1 VNGERSLKEKRD
13 TNDGRGT
20 TVVDVYQVAVQ
31 VHMLISS
38 DLDSGIGRLG
48 RGGAGREREFGED
61 SVRRESDQ
69 RDRLGCEVCRIGGEN
84 LLDGRM
90 RRLNPVG
97 SKRCLHFAGKIE
109 AGCLLSSRI
118 EVDGGVDL
126 AGSIWRGTCSEIRSI
141 WRSWFVFA
149 MDTV

>member
-1 VNGERSLKEKRD
+1 MCEESEWEVNAERSLKEKRD
-13 TNDGRGT
+13 ANDGRST

-31 VHMLISS
+31 IHMLISS

-48 RGGAGREREFGED
+48 RPCAGREREFGED
-61 SVRRESDQ
+61 SVRRESNQ

-84 LLDGRM
+84 LLDRRV

-97 SKRCLHFAGKIE
+97 SKRCLHLAIKVE
-109 AGCLLSSRI
+109 AGSLLLSRI

-126 AGSIWRGTCSEIRSI
+126 AGSLQ
-141 WRSWFVFA
+141 
-149 MDTV
+149 